1 MDNEYLDDGQEYYET
16 VLRQEEYNQEAR
28 KDANMFLE
36 IISRRVTDKRRRV
49 ALILNYFGEEY
60 DRENFGDC

>member
-1 MDNEYLDDGQEYYET
+1 MDDQQLDDGQEYYET
-16 VLRQEEYNQEAR
+16 VIRQEEYNADAR
-28 KDANMFLE
+28 KDANMFLD

-49 ALILNYFGEEY
+49 ALILNYFGEDY

>member
-1 MDNEYLDDGQEYYET
+1 MTDEYLDDGQEYYET

-28 KDANMFLE
+28 KDTIMFLD

-49 ALILNYFGEEY
+49 ALILNYFGEDY

>member
-1 MDNEYLDDGQEYYET
+1 MDDQQLDDGQEYYET
-16 VLRQEEYNQEAR
+16 VIRQEEYNQEAR
-28 KDANMFLE
+28 KDTIMFLD

-49 ALILNYFGEEY
+49 ALILNYFGEDY

>member
-1 MDNEYLDDGQEYYET
+1 MDDQQLDDSQEYYET
-16 VLRQEEYNQEAR
+16 VIRQEEYNADAR
-28 KDANMFLE
+28 KDANMFLD

-49 ALILNYFGEEY
+49 ALILNYFGEDY

>member
-1 MDNEYLDDGQEYYET
+1 MTDEYLDDGQEYYET

-28 KDANMFLE
+28 KDASMFLD

-49 ALILNYFGEEY
+49 ALILNYFGEDY

>member
-1 MDNEYLDDGQEYYET
+1 MDDYQEYYET
-16 VLRQEEYNQEAR
+16 VMREEEWNDDKR
-28 KDANMFLE
+28 KDTMMFLD

-49 ALILNYFGEEY
+49 ALILNYFGEDY

>member
-16 VLRQEEYNQEAR
+16 VIRREEYNVDAR
-28 KDANMFLE
+28 NDANLFIEL
-36 IISRRVTDKRRRV
+36 INRRVKDKRRRV
-49 ALILNYFGEEY
+49 ALILNYFGEDY

>member
-16 VLRQEEYNQEAR
+16 VLRKEEYNIDAR
-28 KDANMFLE
+28 NDANLFMEL
-36 IISRRVTDKRRRV
+36 INRRVKDKRRRV
-49 ALILNYFGEEY
+49 ALILNYFGEDY

>member
-16 VLRQEEYNQEAR
+16 VLRKEEYNQDVR
-28 KDANMFLE
+28 KDANTFIEL
-36 IISRRVTDKRRRV
+36 INRRVKDKRRRV
-49 ALILNYFGEEY
+49 ALILNYFGEDY

>member
-16 VLRQEEYNQEAR
+16 VLRKEEYNQDVR
-28 KDANMFLE
+28 KDTIMFLD

-49 ALILNYFGEEY
+49 ALILNYFGEDY

>member
-1 MDNEYLDDGQEYYET
+1 MTDEYLDDGQEYYET
-16 VLRQEEYNQEAR
+16 VLRREEYNQEAR
-28 KDANMFLE
+28 RDANMFLD

-49 ALILNYFGEEY
+49 ALILNYFGESY

>member
-16 VLRQEEYNQEAR
+16 VLRKEEYNKDVR
-28 KDANMFLE
+28 KDANTFIEL
-36 IISRRVTDKRRRV
+36 INRRVKDKRRRV
-49 ALILNYFGEEY
+49 ALILNYFGEDY

>member
-1 MDNEYLDDGQEYYET
+1 MDDQQLDDGQEYYET
-16 VLRQEEYNQEAR
+16 VLRQEEYNQESR
-28 KDANMFLE
+28 KDTIMFLD

-49 ALILNYFGEEY
+49 ALILNYFGEDY

>member
-28 KDANMFLE
+28 KDANMFLD

-49 ALILNYFGEEY
+49 ALILNYFGEDY

>member
-16 VLRQEEYNQEAR
+16 VLRQEEYNHEAR
-28 KDANMFLE
+28 KDANMFLD

>member
-16 VLRQEEYNQEAR
+16 VIRQEEYNVDAR
-28 KDANMFLE
+28 NDANLFMEL
-36 IISRRVTDKRRRV
+36 INRRVKDKRRRV
-49 ALILNYFGEEY
+49 ALILNYFGEDY